1 MGKSL
6 KKSWGFDLAAL
17 DKTVRPQDDLY
28 HFANGGWIKKNKI
41 PADESRWGSFT
52 ILRYETEHQLKVI
65 VENVLYKKHPK
76 GSAAQLVAD
85 FYRSALDT
93 KRRNLLGARPL
104 ASWRKEIAAI
114 ETREQ
119 LLLVITKLHRFGVA
133 VPWEFYIDQ
142 DSKNS
147 DRYLLH
153 LTQDGIGMPERE
165 YYISDKP
172 EYARVRTAYQR
183 YMPALLALA
192 GIPKKQAM
200 EAAARA
206 FAIETKLAKASMRK
220 EDTRDSEKT
229 YNKRTLKALSKEV
242 PSVPWHT
249 YLHALGARNVKEVV
263 VAQPAFFA
271 AVGRMLAELPLADW
285 KAYLE
290 WHLINECAP
299 LLSETFYKKSFGFY
313 GTVLTGSKQMRA
325 PWRRALGATNGG
337 VGWALGRLYV
347 AKHFTKKAK
356 RRMDTLVQDLFA
368 AYEVRIMSLD
378 WMTAATKKKA
388 VAKLRAMK
396 YKIGHPARFETYTGL
411 TIDASDYF
419 GNMVRA
425 QEYQHKKSMRRLNRP
440 VDRKEWFMTPQTINA
455 YCHFNLNE
463 IVFPAAILQPPFFA
477 EDADDAVNY
486 GAIGAVIGH
495 EITHGFDDQG
505 SKFDKKGNMKTWW
518 SAHDKT
524 RFTKKSTRMVAHYNA
539 CEVLDGIR
547 ANGQL
552 TLGENIADLGGAS
565 IAFDAYQNRLK
576 KTGRAIIDG
585 FTPEQRFFLGF
596 AQAEREI
603 TRPEFLKMQ
612 AFTDPHSVAPLRVN
626 IPASNLDSFYRAFDV
641 KKGDALYRD
650 PKNRAHIW

>member
-1 MGKSL
+1 MVKSL
-6 KKSWGFDLAAL
+6 KKWGFDLTAL
-17 DKTVRPQDDLY
+17 DRTVRPQDDLY

-52 ILRYETEHQLKVI
+52 ILRYETEHQLKAI
-65 VENVLYKKHPK
+65 VEELLSKKHVK
-76 GSAAQLVAD
+76 GSAEQLVAD
-85 FYRSALDT
+85 VYRSALDT
-93 KRRNLLGARPL
+93 KRRNLLGAKPL
-104 ASWRKEIAAI
+104 ALWRREIAAV
-114 ETREQ
+114 EKREQ
-119 LLLVITKLHRFGVA
+119 LLPLITKLHRFGIA

-165 YYISDKP
+165 YYLSDKP
-172 EYARVRTAYQR
+172 EYARVRAAYQR

-192 GIPKKQAM
+192 GIPKKQA
-200 EAAARA
+200 AVLASRA
-206 FAIETKLAKASMRK
+206 FFIETKLAKASMRK

-229 YNKRTLKALSKEV
+229 YNKRTLAALSKEI
-242 PSVPWHT
+242 PAVPWHS
-249 YLHALGARNVKEVV
+249 YVHALGARNVTEVV

-271 AVGRMLAELPLADW
+271 AVGQMLAELPLEDW

-299 LLSETFYKKSFGFY
+299 LLSDSFYKMSFGFY

-325 PWRRALGATNGG
+325 PWRRALGATNGA
-337 VGWALGRLYV
+337 VGWALGRAYV
-347 AKHFTKKAK
+347 ERHFTKKAK
-356 RRMDTLVQDLFA
+356 QRMDTLVQDLFR
-368 AYEVRIMSLD
+368 AYEARIMSLD
-378 WMTAATKKKA
+378 WMTALTKKKA

-396 YKIGHPARFETYTGL
+396 YKIGHPSRFETYTGL

-440 VDRKEWFMTPQTINA
+440 VNRGEWFMTPQTINA

-518 SAHDKT
+518 SARDKT
-524 RFTKKSTRMVAHYNA
+524 RFTNKSKRMVAQYNA
-539 CEVLDGIR
+539 CEVVDGIR

-576 KTGRAIIDG
+576 KTGRMDIDG

-626 IPASNLDSFYRAFDV
+626 VPASNLDSFYRAFDV
-641 KKGDALYRD
+641 QKGDALYRK
-650 PKNRAHIW
+650 PGQRAKIW